1 MVGHP
6 GVGVQKNL
14 TEKFHTHH
22 SATKLKNCLWGG
34 TDLSICLG
42 GGLFGQE
49 LKFNEIPV
57 GGEPKIVDKII
68 FLWLETRAIEY
79 FLEING
85 IVLKQQDHMTKWSSL
100 ETRPKDKWIS
110 LETRPHEWALNG

>member
-1 MVGHP
+1 MSSPPKILG
-6 GVGVQKNL
+6 G
-14 TEKFHTHH
+14 
-22 SATKLKNCLWGG
+22 KLNFWKIACGGG

-85 IVLKQQDHMTKWSSL
+85 IVLKQQDHI
-100 ETRPKDKWIS
+100 DKM
-110 LETRPHEWALNG
+110 E

>member
-1 MVGHP
+1 MDGSHSVLPPQNFGRE
-6 GVGVQKNL
+6 
-14 TEKFHTHH
+14 TEF
-22 SATKLKNCLWGG
+22 LKNCLWGG
-34 TDLSICLG
+34 GPDLSICLG

-85 IVLKQQDHMTKWSSL
+85 IVLKQQDHI
-100 ETRPKDKWIS
+100 DKWNC
-110 LETRPHEWALNG
+110 LETRPHDKWNHPITAVLFQNGPLMMES